1 MLSIK
6 NDSISDIHTS
16 LIVMFITF
24 IITNK
29 GCMLATA
36 YVITLSYM
44 EVPFFF
50 NYENS
55 LMSMC
60 GRETRYK
67 CHHSH

>member
-24 IITNK
+24 IISNT
-29 GCMLATA
+29 GFMLATA

-44 EVPFFF
+44 EVPFF
-50 NYENS
+50 
-55 LMSMC
+55 LTMK
-60 GRETRYK
+60 TL
-67 CHHSH
+67 

>member
-44 EVPFFF
+44 EVPFF
-50 NYENS
+50 
-55 LMSMC
+55 LTMK
-60 GRETRYK
+60 TL
-67 CHHSH
+67 